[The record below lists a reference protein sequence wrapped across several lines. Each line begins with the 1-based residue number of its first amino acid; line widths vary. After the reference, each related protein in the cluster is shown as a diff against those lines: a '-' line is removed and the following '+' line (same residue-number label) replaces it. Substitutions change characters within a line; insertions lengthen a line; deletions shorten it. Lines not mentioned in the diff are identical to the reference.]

1 MSRGYLTIET
11 ALSII
16 LVMMVLELFVTIDQH
31 RSELEYTLLEGDST
45 CDVVCLLTQE

>member
-16 LVMMVLELFVTIDQH
+16 LVMMVLELILTIGQR
-31 RSELEYTLLEGDST
+31 RSEIEYTLLEGDST
-45 CDVVCLLTQE
+45 CDVVCLLTLE

>member
-16 LVMMVLELFVTIDQH
+16 LVLMVLEVFLTLSQS
-31 RSELEYTLLEGDST
+31 RSDMEYSLLEGNST
-45 CDVVCLLTQE
+45 CDVACLLAQE